1 LKVLAEIQNEI
12 LNNNIILII
21 NADVLLPRIGGYNA
35 RPYSSELQLY
45 ELPRASELKAL
56 WRWWLRV
63 ILSSIFEGQKT
74 YDMLDEKIGEILGN
88 TKQQSMFTIAI
99 DTTKAEQV
107 LVQARDKIKRLEHLL
122 MKIIPESINRF
133 TFEYNRDESLK
144 KKAKLNGI
152 KLMPLSIRFKVL
164 KDFKQFEQEIKK
176 FGLSPKP
183 RKKGGEAECCIE
195 SSEGLSRLMKSIGI
209 NYYDEEI
216 VQLYD
221 EIVKLVKIPR
231 ITLLKQPRREDRED
245 DEFKGKISED
255 NKKYLKRILEDIVS
269 MAVVPTSLPI
279 KIVMGMNDH
288 VKLDDEELK
297 LALASLLLSLLL
309 GGIGSITRRG
319 FGSIVLRNVEPKPK
333 YEGLVKEVVEKINR
347 ILQVENEDELK
358 GRLIEYIKFVC
369 GLADRVY
376 KKEIS
381 HTSQKILIPNV
392 PTLLPN
398 TDYFKL
404 EVFECNK
411 YKSVIDI
418 LNSIGKAT
426 LKAEWKRI
434 CNVNVRK
441 PGGEFHTWILGL
453 PRSMEDPKS
462 GKKTGYFIINNDRG
476 RRPSAIAF
484 KIFENKNGK
493 KFVILYGF
501 LSKDWPVEELIHMG
515 EHRYKGQKEAKVI
528 EIGIMRPSRQCEPL
542 RQDVL
547 SSGRY
552 EEFLRQ
558 VFEAA
563 FNFVTEIIKKEC
575 KGGRS

>member
-1 LKVLAEIQNEI
+1 LGVLAELQNEI
-12 LNNNIILII
+12 LNNNIVLII
-21 NADVLLPRIGGYNA
+21 NADVLLHRTGGYNA

-63 ILSSIFEGQKT
+63 ILSSIFKGQKT
-74 YDMLDEKIGEILGN
+74 YNELDEKIGEILGS
-88 TKQQSMFTIAI
+88 TKRQSMFTIAI
-99 DTTKAEQV
+99 DTTEIEQI
-107 LVQARDKIKRLEHLL
+107 LVQARDKMKGFEQLL
-122 MKIIPESINRF
+122 TKIIPETINKF
-133 TFEYNRDESLK
+133 VFKYNRDENLK
-144 KKAKLNGI
+144 KIAKLDRI
-152 KLMPLSIRFKVL
+152 KLMPPSIHFKVL
-164 KDFKQFEQEIKK
+164 KDFKQFEQEISK
-176 FGLSPKP
+176 FGLRPKP
-183 RKKGGEAECCIE
+183 RKKGSEAECSIE
-195 SSEGLSRLMKSIGI
+195 SSEELSVLMKKIGI
-209 NYYDEEI
+209 NYYDKEI
-216 VQLYD
+216 IQLYD
-221 EIVKLVKIPR
+221 EIVKLIKIPR
-231 ITLLKQPRREDRED
+231 IILLKQSRRGED
-245 DEFKGKISED
+245 DEFKVEISEG
-255 NKKYLKRILEDIVS
+255 NRKYLRRILEDIAS
-269 MAVVPTSLPI
+269 MVVLPTRLPI
-279 KIVMGMNDH
+279 KIIVGVNKY
-288 VKLDDEELK
+288 VKLNDEELR
-297 LALASLLLSLLL
+297 LALASLLLSLLF

-319 FGSIVLRNVEPKPK
+319 FGSIVLRNVEPKSK

-358 GRLIEYIKFVC
+358 GRLIEYIKFISE
-369 GLADRVY
+369 LADRVY

-381 HTSQKILIPNV
+381 HTSQKVLIPNV

-418 LNSIGKAT
+418 LISIGKAT

-453 PRSMEDPKS
+453 PRSMEDPSS
-462 GKKTGYFIINNDRG
+462 GKKTGYFINNDRG

-493 KFVILYGF
+493 KFVIVYGF
-501 LSKDWPVEELIHMG
+501 LSKDWPVKELIHIG
-515 EHRYKGQKEAKVI
+515 EHRYKGQKETKVI
-528 EIGIMRPSRQCEPL
+528 EIGIIRPSEQYEPL
-542 RQDVL
+542 RQEVL
-547 SSGRY
+547 SSGRD

-575 KGGRS
+575 KGGGS